1 MLLTHFGPQRAFD
14 SQSFVLWMASLSY
27 APGPTRLIL
36 LVPGGD
42 GSIRCALTGAG
53 LFCPAGKPGRGRGR
67 PTRPPLHL
75 LWALGEPRTAR
86 FDMGMRRERREP
98 ACENHSLTTNPTPSL
113 QTQLGACQASGAL
126 ASYLW
131 GVEASA
137 AVGLADG

>member
-14 SQSFVLWMASLSY
+14 SQSFL
-27 APGPTRLIL
+27 LIL
-36 LVPGGD
+36 SFGWQVSLMPRGPLVPGGE

-67 PTRPPLHL
+67 PARLPLHL
-75 LWALGEPRTAR
+75 LPALGAPRTAR
-86 FDMGMRRERREP
+86 LDVGTRRERREP
-98 ACENHSLTTNPTPSL
+98 ARENHSLTTNPTSGL

-126 ASYLW
+126 ASCLR